1 MLVLA
6 LEFSRIR
13 AARLDRDGVIL
24 PIVTGVAAGRAVT
37 RQPRRQGTA
46 VAAPSKRKSEVRT
59 RTTGQRGVQAG
70 GGSEAAGGLVGLVTV
85 WCEPISQCS
94 TG

>member
-13 AARLDRDGVIL
+13 AARLDRAGVNCPL
-24 PIVTGVAAGRAVT
+24 ARGSQRGERWPDSHVAKE
-37 RQPRRQGTA
+37 RQ
-46 VAAPSKRKSEVRT
+46 AAPSKRKSEVRT
-59 RTTGQRGVQAG
+59 CTIGH
-70 GGSEAAGGLVGLVTV
+70 EASRRAAAVKLPAAWSVLTV